1 MRIGFD
7 KNYVLKIKEIDE
19 YNQLVSSVKQRLKRQ
34 FQDSRSTQIYNKIC
48 LRTLCACALQQYI
61 SELITYC
68 AVYFK
73 NTTHDFNLL
82 FNYLCLRRKLGFLSK
97 QTYV

>member
-34 FQDSRSTQIYNKIC
+34 FQDSRSTQVYNK
-48 LRTLCACALQQYI
+48 T
-61 SELITYC
+61 
-68 AVYFK
+68 
-73 NTTHDFNLL
+73 
-82 FNYLCLRRKLGFLSK
+82 
-97 QTYV
+97 